1 MMLCLS
7 VRVLEDVQ
15 TCGGRTHQAIF
26 DSVVNHLH
34 EMPRARGAT
43 VQIAFFGGPVN
54 LLAPGSARSVAAT
67 RSKRLENGIKVP
79 HGVVFAANHLAIAA
93 LEPPDAAARA
103 DVNVVNAFYRKLLW
117 PPDVI
122 HVIQISPVDTHVPR
136 FKLRNEVVQS

>member
-67 RSKRLENGIKVP
+67 RSKRLENGIKVA
-79 HGVVFAANHLAIAA
+79 HSVVFAAIHLAIAA
-93 LEPPDAAARA
+93 LEPPNPAPHPALDLP
-103 DVNVVNAFYRKLLW
+103 NPLYQ
-117 PPDVI
+117 
-122 HVIQISPVDTHVPR
+122 H
-136 FKLRNEVVQS
+136 